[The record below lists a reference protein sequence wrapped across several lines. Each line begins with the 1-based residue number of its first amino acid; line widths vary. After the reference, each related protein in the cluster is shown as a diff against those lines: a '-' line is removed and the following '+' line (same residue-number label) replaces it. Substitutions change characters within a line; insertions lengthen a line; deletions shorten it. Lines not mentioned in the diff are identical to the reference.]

1 MAYLKLEWDLKVW
14 RFVDLPEGGFLL
26 FATKYCNSL
35 DLGPVHTYPD
45 IFEKVLRF

>member
-14 RFVDLPEGGFLL
+14 PFVDLPEGGFLL
-26 FATKYCNSL
+26 FARKYSNSL

-45 IFEKVLRF
+45 IFEN